1 MAHHGTGRVD
11 EVRVV
16 NITPLHAISP
26 KQWDLISDQQTNK
39 NSPETVFITKAE
51 GKAM

>member
-1 MAHHGTGRVD
+1 MAHHGAGRVD
-11 EVRVV
+11 EVCVV

-39 NSPETVFITKAE
+39 NSPKSLFL
-51 GKAM
+51 